1 MKLFQTTGFLC
12 FLFLFLIS
20 PELLSAQETSIM
32 IRVKAKDAKFI
43 GSSMG
48 GSKVIV
54 KEHLSGKILAEGYTS
69 GSTGNTDRIM
79 NNPISRNT
87 QLSDEQ
93 TAGFMAKL
101 SIEKPVF
108 VTVSAYA
115 PIDTSVKS
123 ETQLWLIPG
132 KDITGDGLIL
142 EIPGF
147 KIDVLTPQLHETI
160 GENSEVEIRANI
172 IMMCGCPLTS
182 GGLWNA
188 DEYEVEALIFKD
200 GQSEDSIPMKITE
213 KPSTFLGKGNLSP
226 GNYEVNVY
234 AYDPKTGNT
243 GLGKTSFIVK

>member
-1 MKLFQTTGFLC
+1 MKLFETTRFLC
-12 FLFLFLIS
+12 LIFLFLIS

-101 SIEKPVF
+101 LIEKPVF

-115 PIDTSVKS
+115 PIDNSVKS

-147 KIDVLTPQLHETI
+147 KIDVLTPQLHESI
-160 GENSEVEIRANI
+160 GEKSEIEIRANI

-200 GQSEDSIPMKITE
+200 GKPLNPIPMQITD
-213 KPSTFLGKGNLSP
+213 KQSTFLGKGDFSP

-234 AYDPKTGNT
+234 SYDPKTGNT

>member
-1 MKLFQTTGFLC
+1 MKLLKTIRFLC
-12 FLFLFLIS
+12 LIFLSLIS
-20 PELLSAQETSIM
+20 SELISAQETSIM

-54 KEHLSGKILAEGYTS
+54 KEHISGKILAEGYTS

-79 NNPISRNT
+79 NDPISRNT

-93 TAGFMAKL
+93 TAGFMARL
-101 SIEKPVF
+101 IIEKPVF

-115 PIDTSVKS
+115 PLDNTVKS

-147 KIDVLTPQLHETI
+147 KIDVLTPQVHESI
-160 GENSEVEIRANI
+160 GEDREIEIRANI

-182 GGLWNA
+182 GGIWNA
-188 DEYEVEALIFKD
+188 NEYEVQALIFKD
-200 GQSEDSIPMKITE
+200 GQSEDAIPMQITE
-213 KPSTFLGKGNLSP
+213 KASTFLGKGNLSP
-226 GNYEVNVY
+226 GNYEINVY
-234 AYDPKTGNT
+234 AYDPGTGNT
-243 GLGKTSFIVK
+243 GVGKTSFIVN

>member
-1 MKLFQTTGFLC
+1 M
-12 FLFLFLIS
+12 IS
-20 PELLSAQETSIM
+20 PEMLSAQETSIM

-79 NNPISRNT
+79 NDPISRET
-87 QLSDEQ
+87 QLSDEH
-93 TAGFMAKL
+93 TAGFMAKFI
-101 SIEKPVF
+101 IEKPVF

-115 PIDTSVKS
+115 PLDNSVKS

-147 KIDVLTPQLHETI
+147 KIDVLTPQLHESI
-160 GENSEVEIRANI
+160 DGDSETEIRANI

-182 GGLWNA
+182 GGIWNA
-188 DEYEVEALIFKD
+188 NEYEVEALIFKN
-200 GQSEDSIPMKITE
+200 GQSEGAIPMKITG
-213 KPSTFLGKGNLSP
+213 KASTFLGKANLSP
-226 GNYEVNVY
+226 GNYEINVY
-234 AYDPKTGNT
+234 AYDPGTGNT
-243 GLGKTSFIVK
+243 GLGKTSFIVD

>member
-1 MKLFQTTGFLC
+1 MKLFETVRLLC
-12 FLFLFLIS
+12 LILLLVS
-20 PELLSAQETSIM
+20 PEILSAQETSIM

-54 KEHLSGKILAEGYTS
+54 KEHVSGRILAEGYTS

-79 NNPISRNT
+79 KDPVSRDT

-93 TAGFMAKL
+93 TAGFMAKII
-101 SIEKPVF
+101 IEKPLF

-115 PIDTSVKS
+115 PIDNSVKS

-147 KIDVLTPQLHETI
+147 KIDVLTPQLHESI
-160 GENSEVEIRANI
+160 GEDTEVEIKANV
-172 IMMCGCPLTS
+172 IMMCGCPLTE
-182 GGLWNA
+182 GGLWDTNQ
-188 DEYEVEALIFKD
+188 YEVEALVFND
-200 GQSEDSIPMKITE
+200 GKSEDPIPMEITD
-213 KPSTFLGKGNLSP
+213 KASTFLGKGKFTP
-226 GNYEVNVY
+226 GNYEIAVY
-234 AYDPKTGNT
+234 AYDPVTGNT
-243 GLGKTSFIVK
+243 GLGKTSFIVN

>member
-1 MKLFQTTGFLC
+1 MKLFQTTGLLC
-12 FLFLFLIS
+12 LLFLLLIS
-20 PELLSAQETSIM
+20 PDMLSAQETSIM

-54 KEHLSGKILAEGYTS
+54 KEHISGRILAEGYTS
-69 GSTGNTDRIM
+69 GSTGNSDIIM
-79 NNPISRNT
+79 SNPISRDT

-101 SIEKPVF
+101 ILDKPVF

-115 PIDTSVKS
+115 PLDYSVKS

-147 KIDVLTPQLHETI
+147 KIDVLTPQVHESI
-160 GENSEVEIRANI
+160 GEDSEIEISANI

-182 GGLWNA
+182 GGLWDTNQ
-188 DEYEVEALIFKD
+188 YEVQALIFKD
-200 GQSEDSIPMKITE
+200 GKSDKAIPMKITG
-213 KPSTFLGKGNLSP
+213 KPSTFLGKGTLSP
-226 GNYEVNVY
+226 GNYEINVY
-234 AYDPKTGNT
+234 AYDPETGNT
-243 GLGKTSFIVK
+243 GLGKTSFIVY